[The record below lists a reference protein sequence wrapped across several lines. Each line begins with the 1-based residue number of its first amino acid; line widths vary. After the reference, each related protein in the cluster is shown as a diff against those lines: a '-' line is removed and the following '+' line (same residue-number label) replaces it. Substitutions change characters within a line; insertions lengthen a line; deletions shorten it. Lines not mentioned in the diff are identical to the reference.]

1 MGPKGRGKS
10 FGQPVAEAPVVVDAS
25 GASQIRRSRPSFHE
39 WKLFMVSL
47 RFLPGR
53 LNSVGPSSIDTFF
66 DAV

>member
-10 FGQPVAEAPVVVDAS
+10 FGQQVAEAPVVVDAS
-25 GASQIRRSRPSFHE
+25 GASQTRRTRPSFHE

-47 RFLPGR
+47 RFLPAR
-53 LNSVGPSSIDTFF
+53 LSSVGRNGIDTFF